1 METNW
6 QIEEIKAVGS
16 QSSGRLTES
25 IRIEDRVINAQIS
38 QGRLEIIEIV
48 VSVEGSD
55 GKLYMSDGR
64 KLN

>member
-25 IRIEDRVINAQIS
+25 ITIEDRVINAQIS